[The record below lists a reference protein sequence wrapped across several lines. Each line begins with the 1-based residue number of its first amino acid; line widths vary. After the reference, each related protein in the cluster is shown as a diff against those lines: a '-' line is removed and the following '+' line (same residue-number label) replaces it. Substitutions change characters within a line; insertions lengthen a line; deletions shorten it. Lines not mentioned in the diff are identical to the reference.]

1 MGRWGRQSPEEKL
14 EAAQQQL
21 EGAKQHQKD
30 LRELRGMPGYKKAL
44 GTSADNI
51 RKAEKAVKAAQR
63 EVQNG
68 R

>member
-1 MGRWGRQSPEEKL
+1 MTRGGRQSPAERL
-14 EAAQQQL
+14 EAAEKNL

-51 RKAEKAVKAAQR
+51 RKAEKAVKAAKR
-63 EVQNG
+63 EVERG
-68 R
+68 